1 MIQHTEREQ
10 RSTSDRVLLGK
21 LLALVRPHWRGLAL
35 GLLTLALATVGQVT
49 IPLVLQQTVDEEIR
63 DYRVRIAPE
72 VAGFADYPI
81 VDSWRYIPEHSM
93 GELDRDRQEQLQAQ
107 GRLDR
112 TRYVLLDRR
121 QLQHAAAEHQ
131 AVRELQQQLAEPSV
145 AVSSVVPL
153 ELTTF
158 ERLAPSARMALRQ
171 TDGLARNTLLML
183 GLLVVVAVAG
193 YAQAAV
199 VARVG
204 QRVMHDLRVQ
214 LYAHLTHQSSAY
226 LGQTPVGK
234 LVTRVTNDVETVYQ
248 VFSSDILEFIRA
260 IAMIVAVVATM
271 VVLDRRIAIIVLLTM
286 VPMPFATELFRRF
299 SRRAHRKLRTAVS
312 AVNAFLSE
320 YLSGMPIV
328 QLFVQERRSIDDFET
343 HNSTL
348 RRAQLGRMY
357 VFATFRPIVE
367 FFGSI
372 AAAVV
377 LWYGARALDSN
388 LVSLGTIIA
397 LSNLVPRV
405 FQPMMMIAELFTSM
419 QSAMAGAERIFAT
432 LENDTS
438 IPDHGSAQLVDARSA
453 AIGFDDV
460 HFAYKAEEPVL
471 RGLSFEAP
479 AAGMT
484 AVVGHTGAGKTT
496 IVNLLTRLWD
506 VNRGTIRIGGIDVR
520 ELSLTELRT
529 AVQQVGQDIHL
540 FAATIREN
548 LTLGLNIADDR
559 ILAACDAAQ
568 IGDFVRS
575 LDRGL
580 DHQISDGG
588 SNLSGGQRQLLA
600 FARVLIHDPP
610 ILVLDEAT
618 SNVDS
623 ETERR
628 LQQALAAV
636 VSGRTSIVIA
646 HRLST
651 VVAADQIL
659 VLEHGTLL
667 ERGTHDQLLADG
679 GRYAE
684 LYRLQF
690 ADR

>member
-10 RSTSDRVLLGK
+10 RSTSDRVLLRK

-35 GLLTLALATVGQVT
+35 GLITLALATVGQVT

-63 DYRVRIAPE
+63 DYRVRVVPE
-72 VAGFADYPI
+72 VPGFDDYPM
-81 VDSWRYIPEHSM
+81 VGAWRYITEPAV
-93 GELDRDRQEQLQAQ
+93 GELDRDLREQLQTQ
-107 GRLDR
+107 DRLGR
-112 TRYVLLDRR
+112 TRYVLLDRE
-121 QLQHAAAEHQ
+121 QLQHAATAHQ
-131 AVRELQQQLAEPSV
+131 AVDDLRQQLAGPSAAISPVV
-145 AVSSVVPL
+145 AL

-158 ERLAPSARMALRQ
+158 QSLPANARMALRQ
-171 TDGLARNTLLML
+171 TGGLARNTLIML
-183 GLLVVVAVAG
+183 GLLLVVAVAG

-214 LYAHLTHQSSAY
+214 LYSHLTHQSSAY

-260 IAMIVAVVATM
+260 IAMIAAVVTTM
-271 VVLDRRIAIIVLLTM
+271 IVLDRRIAIVVLAAM
-286 VPMPFATELFRRF
+286 APMPFATELFRRF
-299 SRRAHRKLRTAVS
+299 SRRAHRRLRSAVS

-343 HNSTL
+343 HNHSL

-405 FQPMMMIAELFTSM
+405 FQPMMMIAELFTSL

-432 LENDTS
+432 LESDTS
-438 IPDHGSAQLVDARSA
+438 IPERGTAQLEDARNA
-453 AIGFDDV
+453 PIHFDDV
-460 HFAYKAEEPVL
+460 HFAYKPQEPVL

-520 ELSLTELRT
+520 EQSLTELRT

-548 LTLGLNIADDR
+548 LTLGLEIADDR

-575 LDRGL
+575 LDHGL
-580 DHQISDGG
+580 DSQISDGG
-588 SNLSGGQRQLLA
+588 SNVSGGQRQLLA
-600 FARVLIHDPP
+600 FARILLHDPP

-628 LQQALAAV
+628 LQQALTAV
-636 VSGRTSIVIA
+636 VTGRTSIVIA

-659 VLEHGTLL
+659 VLEHGSLI
-667 ERGTHDQLLADG
+667 EHGTHEQLLARG
-679 GRYAE
+679 GTYAE